1 MVYQSG
7 IYWSREGFTRRTSI
21 SKKEYL
27 IATPLTN
34 YDPPYKTLFF
44 LCYSTV
50 AAIVATEAGLLS
62 NPDSYVARQSHEAF
76 VDDYESYLA
85 DKEKHP
91 WCGTGRMD
99 DVEIGFSIPDGS
111 GGVRFIIEAE
121 YQGMEAT
128 RSSI

>member
-1 MVYQSG
+1 M
-7 IYWSREGFTRRTSI
+7 
-21 SKKEYL
+21 
-27 IATPLTN
+27 TN
-34 YDPPYKTLFF
+34 YNPPYKTLFF
-44 LCYSTV
+44 VCYSTV
-50 AAIVATEAGLLS
+50 AAIVATEAGLLG
-62 NPDSYVARQSHEAF
+62 DSDLYLTEQSHQEF
-76 VDDYESYLA
+76 VEEFEEYLA
-85 DKEKHP
+85 SNEEHP